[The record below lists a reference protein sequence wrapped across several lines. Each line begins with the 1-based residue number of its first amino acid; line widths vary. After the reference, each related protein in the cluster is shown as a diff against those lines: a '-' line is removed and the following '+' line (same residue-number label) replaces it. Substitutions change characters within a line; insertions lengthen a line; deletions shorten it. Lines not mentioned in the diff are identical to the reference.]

1 MDRKVCLITGGNAG
15 IVKEAAVQIAG
26 TYQYLVLSPEL

>member
-15 IVKEAAVQIAG
+15 IVI
-26 TYQYLVLSPEL
+26 ELTQKYTTVSHE